1 MQRPPRSAFDFE
13 FDTRPVL
20 WGVAVQLAVAIPVLF
35 AVGDWT
41 LVLGTALL
49 AGVVASAR
57 GDFYAQA
64 ANNGFL
70 AALLGILCLFP
81 FFFLRHFGWFQSG
94 GETGDS
100 VLYATIFSSAELLAL
115 APAAAILG
123 YISAAVVA
131 IGRRKRRAKRSG

>member
-13 FDTRPVL
+13 FDTGPVL
-20 WGVAVQLAVAIPVLF
+20 LGMALQLVVAIPVLF
-35 AVGDWT
+35 VVGDWL
-41 LVLGTALL
+41 LVLLTAVI
-49 AGVVASAR
+49 AGGVASAR

-70 AALLGILCLFP
+70 AALLGVCCLFP
-81 FFFLRHFGWFQSG
+81 LLFVRHFGLFQPG

-100 VLYATIFSSAELLAL
+100 VLYATLFSSAELLAL

-123 YISAAVVA
+123 YVSASVIA
-131 IGRRKRRAKRSG
+131 IGRRKRRARNSG